1 MLTLNNEV
9 VKFLS
14 DSISYRLM
22 SFKDSIHG
30 AMGHTSGDLSEQE
43 FLQAN
48 DFVFIFGQHG
58 SNKSDILNIF
68 KPESLINRFIDTI
81 SENIRYLKVS
91 MFY

>member
-1 MLTLNNEV
+1 VLTLNNEV

-14 DSISYRLM
+14 DSTSYRLM

-48 DFVFIFGQHG
+48 DFVFIFG
-58 SNKSDILNIF
+58 
-68 KPESLINRFIDTI
+68 
-81 SENIRYLKVS
+81 
-91 MFY
+91 